1 MRLTAEIMKA
11 KEIRDL
17 SITEIRQR
25 IDDEKE
31 SLQHLNF
38 QHAIADIQNPMQLR
52 HSRRLVA
59 RLQTILKEKLAAGEE
74 S

>member
-1 MRLTAEIMKA
+1 MKA
-11 KEIRDL
+11 KEIREL
-17 SITEIRQR
+17 SVAEIEQR
-25 IDDEKE
+25 IAEEQE

-52 HSRRLVA
+52 DSRRLVA
-59 RLQTILKEKLAAGEE
+59 RLKTILKEKKAADTVA

>member
-1 MRLTAEIMKA
+1 MKA
-11 KEIRDL
+11 KEIREL
-17 SITEIRQR
+17 SVTEIQQR
-25 IDDEKE
+25 IKDEKE

-59 RLQTILKEKLAAGEE
+59 RLQTILKQKLAAEADQ
-74 S
+74 

>member
-1 MRLTAEIMKA
+1 MKA
-11 KEIRDL
+11 KEIREL
-17 SITEIRQR
+17 SLAEIQQR
-25 IDDEKE
+25 IAEE
-31 SLQHLNF
+31 NEALQHLNF

-59 RLQTILKEKLAAGEE
+59 RLRTILKEKQAASDE

>member
-1 MRLTAEIMKA
+1 MKA
-11 KEIRDL
+11 KEIREL
-17 SITEIRQR
+17 SVNEIQQR
-25 IDDEKE
+25 IADEKE

-52 HSRRLVA
+52 HARRLVA
-59 RLQTILKEKLAAGEE
+59 RLQTILKEKLAAGDE

>member
-1 MRLTAEIMKA
+1 MKA

-17 SITEIRQR
+17 SVTEIQQR
-25 IDDEKE
+25 IVDEKE
-31 SLQHLNF
+31 ALQHLNF

-59 RLQTILKEKLAAGEE
+59 RLQTILKEKLAADEE
-74 S
+74 G

>member
-1 MRLTAEIMKA
+1 MKA
-11 KEIRDL
+11 KEIREL
-17 SITEIRQR
+17 SLTEIQQR
-25 IDDEKE
+25 IVDEKE

-59 RLQTILKEKLAAGEE
+59 RLQTILKEKLEAEEE

>member
-1 MRLTAEIMKA
+1 MKA

-17 SITEIRQR
+17 SVTEIQQR
-25 IDDEKE
+25 IVDEKE
-31 SLQHLNF
+31 ALQHLNF

-59 RLQTILKEKLAAGEE
+59 RLQTILKEKLAADAEG
-74 S
+74 

>member
-1 MRLTAEIMKA
+1 MKA
-11 KEIRDL
+11 KEIREL
-17 SITEIRQR
+17 SVNEIQQR
-25 IDDEKE
+25 IADEKE
-31 SLQHLNF
+31 SLRHLNF

-59 RLQTILKEKLAAGEE
+59 RLQTILSEKLGTDEE

>member
-1 MRLTAEIMKA
+1 MKA
-11 KEIRDL
+11 KEIREL
-17 SITEIRQR
+17 SLAEIQQR
-25 IDDEKE
+25 IAEEQE

-59 RLQTILKEKLAAGEE
+59 RLRTILKEKLAASEE

>member
-1 MRLTAEIMKA
+1 MKA
-11 KEIRDL
+11 KEIREL
-17 SITEIRQR
+17 SVTEIQQR
-25 IDDEKE
+25 IKDEKE

-59 RLQTILKEKLAAGEE
+59 RLQTILKQKLAAEAGQ
-74 S
+74 